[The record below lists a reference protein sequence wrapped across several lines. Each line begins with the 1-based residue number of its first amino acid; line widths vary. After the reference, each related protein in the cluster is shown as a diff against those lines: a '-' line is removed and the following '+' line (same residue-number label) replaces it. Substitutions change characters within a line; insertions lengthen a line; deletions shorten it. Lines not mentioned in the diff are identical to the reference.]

1 MLTWQKLSDEEYHSR
16 PEISFHG
23 LMNCLRSYQHYQA
36 DRQTK
41 KETQAMR
48 FGTLAHLMALE
59 PLEFKKRVKVSPKFD
74 KRTKEG
80 KAGYEA
86 FIATLLPSDLVVD
99 EDDYTRLMGMRAKL
113 DEAMLDPNLSWIF
126 KDIERIEEALFFQM
140 QVNDTLIDCR
150 MKPDAV
156 GTTFIL
162 DYKTTQDASAEGF
175 WKTVKSYN
183 YDLQLYFYQYAESLV
198 SKTQKELIILAQ
210 ETEAPYEFQ
219 FHIINQD
226 GKEHAWNVLDL
237 ALNKYVLGKTGKQTG
252 YPRAVCELMVRR
264 SYE

>member
-1 MLTWQKLSDEEYHSR
+1 MLNWVKLSDEEYHSR

-23 LMNCLRSYQHYQA
+23 LMDCLKSYEHYQTS
-36 DRQTK
+36 RQTK
-41 KETQAMR
+41 KETAAMR

-59 PLEFKKRVKVSPKFD
+59 PLEFKRRVKVSPKFD
-74 KRTKEG
+74 KRTKDG

-86 FIATLLPSDLVVD
+86 FCAALSPSDLVVD
-99 EDDYTRLMGMRAKL
+99 EDDYNRLMGMRAKL
-113 DEAMLDPNLSWIF
+113 DEAMLDPNLAWIF
-126 KDIERIEEALFFQM
+126 QEIERVEEALFFEM
-140 QVNDTLIDCR
+140 QIGDTVIDCR

-162 DYKTTQDASAEGF
+162 DYKTTQDASIEGF

-198 SKTQKELIILAQ
+198 SGKKKQLIILAQ

-219 FHIINQD
+219 FHAINEDGLQD
-226 GKEHAWNVLDL
+226 AWNVLDL
-237 ALNKYVLGKTGKQTG
+237 ALNKYVLGKNGKQTG
-252 YPRAVCELMVRR
+252 YPRCVSELIVSRGGF
-264 SYE
+264 